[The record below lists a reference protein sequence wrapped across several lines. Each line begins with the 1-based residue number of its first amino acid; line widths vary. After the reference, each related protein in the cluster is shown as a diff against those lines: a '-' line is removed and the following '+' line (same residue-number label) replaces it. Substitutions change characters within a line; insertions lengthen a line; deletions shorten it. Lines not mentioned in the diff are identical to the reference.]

1 MDQGRAA
8 SGGSGMAMEGR
19 AGKARKTRLM
29 ALNEK
34 PRRGAGLD
42 GPGEMALRL
51 NCCKSV
57 SESYSAVLAESN
69 TPTRSPSTWAKSV
82 GSGAGAIPVGVSHD
96 LGLLKSPRRVGKTAY
111 GQNRGLFSLQMLWG
125 LGGSSPGSE
134 Q

>member
-1 MDQGRAA
+1 MG
-8 SGGSGMAMEGR
+8 
-19 AGKARKTRLM
+19 
-29 ALNEK
+29 LNEK
-34 PRRGAGLD
+34 PRRAAGLD
-42 GPGEMALRL
+42 GLAGWSLGLGCAS
-51 NCCKSV
+51 SV
-57 SESYSAVLAESN
+57 SESYLAVLAKSN

>member
-1 MDQGRAA
+1 MG
-8 SGGSGMAMEGR
+8 
-19 AGKARKTRLM
+19 
-29 ALNEK
+29 LNEK
-34 PRRGAGLD
+34 PRREAGLD
-42 GPGEMALRL
+42 GPGKVALRL
-51 NCCKSV
+51 TYWISV
-57 SESYSAVLAESN
+57 LVSYLGVLPKSN
-69 TPTRSPSTWAKSV
+69 TSTRSPSTWAKSV